1 MFKWRETI
9 IDAGMGLFCASGAH
23 RLAAP
28 FTRGRG
34 AILTFHHVRPGAAGG
49 FSPNRGLEIEPE
61 FLHALLGHLRRCGYR
76 FLSLDEALE
85 TLTEPASAQAPFIAL
100 TFDDGYRDLVEFA
113 LPVLERHRAPF
124 TAYVT
129 TNFAEGAGRLW
140 WIELEAAIARLERI
154 EIETGG
160 EPFTAKAASASE
172 KSRAFTR
179 LYWRLRGGSEEEL
192 LRVAAALCA
201 QAGIEPSSFATGL
214 CLNWGELA
222 LLARHELVTIG
233 AHSVTHARLAKLDS
247 EAARAE
253 IAESRA
259 RISLKLKIDVRHFC
273 YPVGDPTSA
282 GAREF
287 ALARELGFASA
298 VTTAPG
304 VLTPEHVG
312 ALFSL
317 PRISVNGR
325 HPTIGAMDVL
335 LSGAP
340 FALMNHRRGVRAA

>member
-1 MFKWRETI
+1 MFKWREKI

-34 AILTFHHVRPGAAGG
+34 AILTFHHVRPAVARD

-61 FLHALLGHLRRCGYR
+61 FLDALLGHLRRCGYR
-76 FLSLDEALE
+76 FLSLDEALDA
-85 TLTEPASAQAPFIAL
+85 LAEPAPAQAPFVAL

-113 LPVLERHRAPF
+113 LPVLQRHRTPF
-124 TAYVT
+124 IAYVT
-129 TNFAEGAGRLW
+129 TNFAEGDGRLW
-140 WIELEAAIARLERI
+140 WIELEAAIARLDRI

-160 EPFTAKAASASE
+160 EPFTAKAASAGE
-172 KSRAFTR
+172 KVRAFSR
-179 LYWRLRGGSEEEL
+179 LYWRLRAGSEAEL
-192 LRVAAALCA
+192 LRVTAALCE
-201 QAGIEPSSFATGL
+201 QAEIEPASFAKRL
-214 CLNWGELA
+214 CLDWGELA
-222 LLARHELVTIG
+222 SLAQHELATVG

-247 EAARAE
+247 EAARTE
-253 IAESRA
+253 IAESQA

-273 YPVGDPTSA
+273 FPVGDPTSA
-282 GAREF
+282 GPREF
-287 ALARELGFASA
+287 ALARDLGFRSG

-304 VLTPEHVG
+304 VLSPEDIG
-312 ALFSL
+312 APFSL

-325 HPTIGAMDVL
+325 HQKIAAMDVL

-340 FALMNHRRGVRAA
+340 FAIVNPRRSARAA